1 MARPALKRMAV
12 DYLMSTYT
20 ISQRRACQ
28 LMKQSRR
35 VQVYRSIKDPRDDVR
50 LRMRQICGVRV
61 RYGYRRVHV
70 LLKREGCRIGISAM
84 KRLYQQEGLTLRK
97 RLPRRRKSVVT
108 RMERF
113 VPARA
118 GQAWAMD
125 FVSDQLV
132 SGHKLRALTI
142 IDVFS
147 REALAIEVGSRLRAE
162 DVIRVCNAL
171 ARRHGA
177 PSRVFVDNG
186 SEFTGRMMDLWA
198 HHHRVQL
205 DFSRPGKPTDNAF
218 IETFNGSLR
227 DECLNV
233 HWFESLDD
241 ARAKIEAWR
250 RDYNESRPHQAL
262 KGKSPSENARLARSS
277 ETA

>member
-1 MARPALKRMAV
+1 MKRMAV
-12 DYLMSTYT
+12 DYLVSAYA
-20 ISQRRACQ
+20 ISQRRAYR
-28 LMKQSRR
+28 LMQQSRR
-35 VQVYRSIKDPRDDVR
+35 VQIYRSVKDPREDLR
-50 LRMRQICGVRV
+50 LRMRKICGIRV

-70 LLKREGCRIGISAM
+70 LLQREGRRIGISAL
-84 KRLYQQEGLTLRK
+84 RRVYRQEGLTLRK

-108 RMERF
+108 RMERYK
-113 VPARA
+113 PTRA

-125 FVSDQLV
+125 FVADQLV

-147 REALAIEVGSRLRAE
+147 REALAIEVGARLRDE
-162 DVIRVCNAL
+162 DVVRVCNVL
-171 ARRHGA
+171 VRRHGA
-177 PSRVFVDNG
+177 PTRVFVNNG
-186 SEFTGRMMDLWA
+186 SELSGRMMDLWA

-218 IETFNGSLR
+218 IESFNGSFR

-233 HWFESLDD
+233 HWFEAIDD
-241 ARAKIEAWR
+241 ARNKIEAWR

-262 KGKSPSENARLARSS
+262 KGKSPSENARLARAP
-277 ETA
+277 EVA

>member
-1 MARPALKRMAV
+1 MVRPALKRMAV
-12 DYLMSTYT
+12 DYLVSAYA
-20 ISQRRACQ
+20 ISQRRACR
-28 LMKQSRR
+28 LMQQARR
-35 VQVYRSIKDPRDDVR
+35 VQVYRSIKDPREDVR
-50 LRMRQICGVRV
+50 LRMREICGVRV

-70 LLKREGCRIGISAM
+70 LLQREGCRIGVSAM
-84 KRLYQQEGLTLRK
+84 KRLYRQEGLTLRK

-113 VPARA
+113 APTKA

-125 FVSDQLV
+125 FVSDQLA
-132 SGHKLRALTI
+132 SGHKLRALTV

-147 REALAIEVGSRLRAE
+147 REALAIEVGPRLRGE
-162 DVIRVCNAL
+162 DVVRVCNAL
-171 ARRHGA
+171 VRRRGA

-218 IETFNGSLR
+218 IETFNGSFR

-233 HWFESLDD
+233 HWFESIDD
-241 ARAKIEAWR
+241 ARTKIEAWR
-250 RDYNESRPHQAL
+250 RDYNESRPHQAF
-262 KGKSPSENARLARSS
+262 KGKSPSENAGLARGPGVV
-277 ETA
+277 